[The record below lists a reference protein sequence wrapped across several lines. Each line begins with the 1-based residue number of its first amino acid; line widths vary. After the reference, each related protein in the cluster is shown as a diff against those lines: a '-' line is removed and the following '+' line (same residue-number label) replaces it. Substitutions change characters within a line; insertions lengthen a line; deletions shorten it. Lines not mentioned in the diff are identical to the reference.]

1 MYVCSNCL
9 SYPSY
14 QWEGKEG
21 MAVLAVQG
29 LEREKNNVERS
40 ISCLLTCF
48 CIWWRNQTH
57 LFLDFFWTQHIATT
71 AKPCETNLVP
81 FVIFRLKIWLSA
93 LAVVIAAPSEHQASE
108 LPMFWA
114 FNIQGKDEWYG
125 RIQVRSGW
133 GRFGHQLI
141 IFRFFFVKKSFIC
154 LEGKLMTP
162 RQKSTFLFRSSQQL
176 PHSIWDPLRAFLAD
190 TAPFKGIPL
199 ASCVPF
205 RATENQGALGPAVL
219 GPCQQQLLYCK
230 PWLRFC

>member
-141 IFRFFFVKKSFIC
+141 IFRFFFVKNHLFALRANQWSHVKEVLISFI
-154 LEGKLMTP
+154 P
-162 RQKSTFLFRSSQQL
+162 PSSSL
-176 PHSIWDPLRAFLAD
+176 VSIWDPLRAFWA
-190 TAPFKGIPL
+190 APFKGIPL

-205 RATENQGALGPAVL
+205 RATENQGALRPAVL